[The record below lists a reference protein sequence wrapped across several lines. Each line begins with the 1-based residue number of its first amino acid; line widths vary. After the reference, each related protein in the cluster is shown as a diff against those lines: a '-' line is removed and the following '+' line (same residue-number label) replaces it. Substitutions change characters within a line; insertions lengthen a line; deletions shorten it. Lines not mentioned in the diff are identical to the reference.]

1 MPSTL
6 FAKDKRM
13 KVGVNLINFGPGV
26 TPRSLARWAQLTETL
41 GYHLLMTCDH
51 VATTP
56 DVQSRYPAPFYEP
69 LSTLGWLAG
78 VTQSI
83 AIGTTV
89 IIVPYR
95 SPLETARALANID
108 QLSGGRLIFGVGV
121 GWAQQEF
128 EVLGVPFERRGAM
141 TNEYLAAIKTLWTQ
155 DVASYEGR
163 FISFK
168 DVHTAPR
175 PMQSPHPPIW
185 VGGASDAAL
194 RRALRYGD
202 AWHPIRIRWPQFR
215 DADLPRLQTIA
226 EQEERPLPALCPRIR
241 LRLTTSPMPDD
252 QRCMGEGTLD
262 QVRHDMQALQAI
274 GCSHVLLDTYYDDP
288 EATRYN
294 ETAWRMLATMAEKV
308 LDLSNETVK

>member
-1 MPSTL
+1 
-6 FAKDKRM
+6 M
-13 KVGVNLINFGPGV
+13 KVGVNLINFGPGA
-26 TPRSLARWAQLTETL
+26 TPDSLVRWAQLTETL

-51 VATTP
+51 IATTP

-128 EVLGVPFERRGAM
+128 DVLGVPFHRRGAM
-141 TNEYLAAIKTLWTQ
+141 TNEYLEAIKVLWTQ

-175 PMQSPHPPIW
+175 PMQFPHPPIW

-215 DADLPRLQTIA
+215 DTDLPRLQNIA
-226 EQEERPLPALCPRIR
+226 EQEARPLPALCPRIR

-252 QRCMGEGTLD
+252 QRCMGEGALD
-262 QVRHDMQALQAI
+262 QVRRDMEALQAI

>member
-1 MPSTL
+1 
-6 FAKDKRM
+6 M

-26 TPRSLARWAQLTETL
+26 TPQSLARWVQLTETL
-41 GYHLLMTCDH
+41 GYHSMMTSDH
-51 VATTP
+51 IATTP
-56 DVQSRYPAPFYEP
+56 DVHARYPAPFYEP
-69 LSTLGWLAG
+69 LSILGWLAG
-78 VTQSI
+78 VTQNI

-128 EVLGVPFERRGAM
+128 DGLGVPFQQRGAM
-141 TNEYLAAIKTLWTQ
+141 TNEYLAAIQTLWTQ

-163 FISFK
+163 FVSFQ

-175 PMQSPHPPIW
+175 PVQSPHPPIW

-202 AWHPIRIRWPQFR
+202 AWHPIRIHWPQFR
-215 DADLPRLQTIA
+215 DTELPRLQAMA
-226 EQEERPLPALCPRIR
+226 EQEGRSLPALCPRIR
-241 LRLTTSPMPDD
+241 LRLTASPMPDD

-262 QVRHDMQALQAI
+262 QVHADMEALQAI

-288 EATRYN
+288 DATRHH
-294 ETAWRMLATMAEKV
+294 ETAWRMLVTMAEQV
-308 LDLSNETVK
+308 LDLAHETVK

>member
-1 MPSTL
+1 
-6 FAKDKRM
+6 M
-13 KVGVNLINFGPGV
+13 KVGVNLINFGPGA
-26 TPRSLARWAQLTETL
+26 TPDSLLRWAQLTEVL
-41 GYHLLMTCDH
+41 GYHSMMTSDH
-51 VATTP
+51 IATTP

-78 VTQSI
+78 VTRDI
-83 AIGTTV
+83 ALGTTV

-95 SPLETARALANID
+95 SPLETARSLANID

-128 EVLGVPFERRGAM
+128 VALGATFHRRGAM
-141 TNEYLAAIKTLWTQ
+141 TDEYLEVIKVLWTQ
-155 DVASYEGR
+155 DVASYEGQ

-194 RRALRYGD
+194 RRVVRYGD
-202 AWHPIRIRWPQFR
+202 AWHPIRIRWPHFR
-215 DADLPRLQTIA
+215 DTELPRLQAMA
-226 EQEERPLPALCPRIR
+226 EQEGRSLPALCPRIR
-241 LRLTTSPMPDD
+241 LRLTASPMSDD

-262 QVRHDMQALQAI
+262 QVHADMEALQAI
-274 GCSHVLLDTYYDDP
+274 GCAHVLLDTYYDDP
-288 EATRYN
+288 EATRYH
-294 ETAWRMLATMAEKV
+294 ETAWRMLTTMAEQV
-308 LDLSNETVK
+308 LDLAHETIK